1 MTTALDLF
9 AGSGWGV
16 ACQRIGITEHGVEIM
31 PEAIAT
37 REAAGMETVYHD
49 VWLGIDQ
56 PWIVPPHEMKIAS
69 PPCQTF
75 SASGNGSGRRAL
87 DEVLHLIRDGAY
99 KRRTLQ
105 AEAAALGFDDRTA
118 LVLAPLAYAFQHR
131 PRFVV
136 LEQVPTV
143 LPVWAAYADVLREI
157 GYSVAY
163 GNLHAEQYGVPQ
175 TRKRAILVARNDGA
189 PVRLPTPTHSKYHTR
204 SPERLDPGVLPWVSM
219 AEALG
224 WGIEP
229 GEATVRTSMGA
240 PVVDG
245 RNGSHELDPA
255 VRPSHTITSK
265 ASSFVLRSNYGTG
278 GDPAARG
285 ERTGEQPAATIT
297 SKADR
302 MKWQDGRNLEAHEA
316 ATLQTFPQMFPFQGT
331 KTKQFLQIGN
341 AVPPLLAEAIL
352 RSITAP

>member
-16 ACQRIGITEHGVEIM
+16 ACQRIGIHEHGVEIM

-37 REAAGMETVYHD
+37 REAAGMHTAYHD

-56 PWIVPPHEMKIAS
+56 PWIVPPHDMLIAS

-75 SASGNGSGRRAL
+75 SAAGSGAGRRAL
-87 DEVLHLIRDGAY
+87 DEVLQLIRDGAHT
-99 KRRTLQ
+99 RATLQ

-118 LVLAPLAYAFQHR
+118 LVLAPLAYAWQHR
-131 PRFVV
+131 PRYIV

-143 LPVWAAYADVLREI
+143 LPVWAAYADVLRTT

-175 TRKRAILVARNDGA
+175 TRKRAILVARNDGVPA
-189 PVRLPTPTHSKYHTR
+189 RLPTPTHSKYHTR
-204 SPERLDPGVLPWVSM
+204 TPDRLDPGVLPWVSM

-224 WGIEP
+224 WGLSERPSPTITGGGTETGGAEP
-229 GEATVRTSMGA
+229 IAKLARYTSRA
-240 PVVDG
+240 DFIRPDG
-245 RNGSHELDPA
+245 REPWKWAHT
-255 VRPSHTITSK
+255 PSTTI
-265 ASSFVLRSNYGTG
+265 A
-278 GDPAARG
+278 GDPRITAR
-285 ERTGEQPAATIT
+285 EHHYHGEQNST
-297 SKADR
+297 SYR
-302 MKWQDGRNLEAHEA
+302 LEAHEA
-316 ATLQTFPQMFPFQGT
+316 ETLQTFPQMFPFQGT
-331 KTKQFLQIGN
+331 KSKQFLQIGN

-352 RSITAP
+352 RTLI